1 MSFVPVELLHFLY
14 VVTLGFLVGLELKAY
29 RLANTKKNHLGST
42 RTFTFIGAFGY
53 IAYEIDIYFY
63 IASYIAI
70 VAVYLSYY
78 HYKLLHERTSI
89 ISFLL
94 ISLVY
99 TFGALIEIFN
109 IWMPTLVYVLIVFVL
124 NANRSLQYLFEQ
136 INIEEFETLGKFLL
150 LSAVILP
157 ILPDKEIAYLHI
169 SPFKIWLVVVV
180 ISAISYGS
188 YIAQKY
194 IFKKRGFL
202 LTGILGGL
210 YSSTATTVVLSK
222 KVLAAKESTK
232 LIDAA
237 IIIAT
242 AMMYVRLLIIA
253 FIFNIEVALRLLP
266 VMVLFTI
273 VGSFISFTLYKR
285 DESSEDVPIDDRNPL
300 ELGTAFLFAFLF
312 VLMMFVTNYVTTN
325 YGGLGLKVLS
335 FIIGFTDID
344 PFVLSLLTGKY
355 SVSITQIASAILIA
369 SGSNNILKAIYAL
382 VFGQSIPKLAALWL
396 FLLGIAT
403 ILSPIL
409 YYKGLL

>member
-29 RLANTKKNHLGST
+29 RLAKAKKTYLGST
-42 RTFTFIGAFGY
+42 RTFTFIGALGY
-53 IAYEIDIYFY
+53 LFYKIDIYFY
-63 IASYIAI
+63 IAGYIAI

-78 HYKLLHERTSI
+78 HYKLLHDRTSI

-124 NANRSLQYLFEQ
+124 NANRSLRYLFEQ
-136 INIEEFETLGKFLL
+136 INVEEFETLGKFLL

-222 KVLAAKESTK
+222 KSLVALESTK

-253 FIFNIEVALRLLP
+253 FIFNIAVAIKLLP
-266 VMVLFTI
+266 LMSLFAV
-273 VGSFISFTLYKR
+273 VGSFISFTLYKK
-285 DESSEDVPIDDRNPL
+285 DQSSEDVPIDDRNPL

-312 VLMMFVTNYVTTN
+312 VLMMFITSYVTSH
-325 YGGLGLKVLS
+325 YGGLGLRVLS
-335 FIIGFTDID
+335 FVIGFTDID

-382 VFGQSIPKLAALWL
+382 VFGKSIPKLAAFWL
-396 FLLGIAT
+396 LVLGIAT
-403 ILSPIL
+403 IFSPIL
-409 YYKGLL
+409 YYKGFL